1 MYDRNLGCYY
11 GAQFDEGADS
21 NKEWVAIKVYLDG
34 VAIRLCEG
42 FATEDEAE
50 ACALME
56 WFEDREAN
64 SQFGVGA

>member
-11 GAQFDEGADS
+11 GAQFDEAADS
-21 NKEWVAIKVYLDG
+21 DKAWLAIKVYLDG
-34 VAIRLCEG
+34 VPLILCEG
-42 FATEDEAE
+42 FATEDDAE